1 MDSVQ
6 QVNNLEELIRGIFE
20 NKEIYISLHLESNV
34 DQIQT
39 ISGQVFMTYMGSSR
53 CKLEMKVK
61 QRKFDFINC
70 QPKWDEAIVMRFV
83 GDCGAF
89 IGRHQWHSPYGD
101 MVNNY
106 MFDIFDM
113 SLFELN
119 VTKYAEKLYQERF
132 TQELESKL
140 SED

>member
-6 QVNNLEELIRGIFE
+6 QVNNLEELLRGIFE
-20 NKEIYISLHLESNV
+20 NKEIYISLHLESDV
-34 DQIQT
+34 EQIQT
-39 ISGQVFMTYMGSSR
+39 MTGQVFMAYRGPSR

-89 IGRHQWHSPYGD
+89 IGRYQAHSPYGD

-106 MFDIFDM
+106 MFDIYDM
-113 SLFELN
+113 TKFESN
-119 VTKYAEKLYQERF
+119 VVKYSEKLYQERF